1 MISAPPAGSHFPPT
15 TQRHFRAPWS
25 FREILAVLAV
35 GAVFAI
41 VLGVAGIVISTF
53 VPSDVLP
60 EGSPPADLAAVASA
74 IYGGFG
80 IATWLVIVRRKRLPW
95 SSLGVVP
102 VKAKTALAMIPAGL
116 VLLFVNLLL
125 LTPLTLFLGLGDP
138 DAGQEQQE
146 IFSPEGGLRAL
157 DYLWLL
163 IPLAILAPIVEEL
176 GFRGL
181 LYGYMRGRT
190 GVILSI
196 IVSALV
202 FAVLH
207 VIIPPLF
214 VMGAILAFLAERYRS
229 IVPGIVLHAT
239 NNALVVVIIAIA
251 NTAE

>member
-1 MISAPPAGSHFPPT
+1 MNPAPPLVSHATPT
-15 TQRHFRAPWS
+15 VKRHVRAPWS
-25 FREILAVLAV
+25 LREILAVLAL
-35 GAVFAI
+35 GAVIAI
-41 VLGVAGIVISTF
+41 VLGVAGVVIAALL
-53 VPSDVLP
+53 PSDVLP
-60 EGSPPADLAAVASA
+60 AGSPPAELAAAASA

-95 SSLGVVP
+95 SSLGLVP
-102 VKAKTALAMIPAGL
+102 VKATTALAMIPAGL

-125 LTPLTLFLGLGDP
+125 LTPLTFFLGLGDP
-138 DAGQEQQE
+138 GAGQEQQE

-163 IPLAILAPIVEEL
+163 IPLAILAPVVEEL

-190 GVILSI
+190 GIILSI

-229 IVPGIVLHAT
+229 IVPGMVLHAT

-251 NTAE
+251 NAAE

>member
-1 MISAPPAGSHFPPT
+1 MNPSLPPSNRSSYQV
-15 TQRHFRAPWS
+15 QRSSRAPWS

-35 GAVFAI
+35 GAVIAI
-41 VLGVAGIVISTF
+41 ALGVAGV
-53 VPSDVLP
+53 VVAALLP
-60 EGSPPADLAAVASA
+60 NEMLPAASPPAELAAVASA

-80 IATWLVIVRRKRLPW
+80 IGTWLVIVRRKRLPW
-95 SSLGVVP
+95 SSLGLVP
-102 VKAKTALAMIPAGL
+102 VRAKTALTMIPAGL

-125 LTPLTLFLGLGDP
+125 LTPLTFFLGLGDP
-138 DAGQEQQE
+138 DSGQEQQE

-190 GVILSI
+190 GVVLSI
-196 IVSALV
+196 VVSALV

-207 VIIPPLF
+207 VVIPPLF

>member
-1 MISAPPAGSHFPPT
+1 MNRKGSSDRPFAT
-15 TQRHFRAPWS
+15 SNRFRAPWS
-25 FREILAVLAV
+25 IREL
-35 GAVFAI
+35 
-41 VLGVAGIVISTF
+41 LGVLFLGGVIAVILLIVGVVVVSLLPSDIVDDASAPAEFAGI
-53 VPSDVLP
+53 
-60 EGSPPADLAAVASA
+60 ASA

-80 IATWLVIVRRKRLPW
+80 LATWLVIVRRKGLPW

-102 VKAKTALAMIPAGL
+102 VGAKTLLTMIPAGF
-116 VLLFVNLLL
+116 VLLFLNLLL
-125 LTPLTLFLGLGDP
+125 LTPVTFFLGLGDP
-138 DAGQEQQE
+138 DAGQENE
-146 IFSPEGGLRAL
+146 KIFSPEGGLQAL

-163 IPLAILAPIVEEL
+163 IPLAVLAPVVEEL

-190 GVILSI
+190 GVILSV

-207 VIIPPLF
+207 VVIPPLF
-214 VMGAILAFLAERYRS
+214 VMGAILAVLAERYRS

-251 NTAE
+251 NAAE